1 MSPLIEGK
9 KYVVYQLRA
18 ENSEREFYIGK
29 TYEGSGRFR
38 THLNG
43 TCEACVMCFRKISS
57 LKSKGIKVV
66 FEILGTFDKEEDAL
80 SLEIRLISEKGRLID
95 GSGYLTNITAG
106 GEGSSGRP
114 VSEESR
120 EKLSKSLLSP
130 SSKFQSIWDPVTAFT
145 LKGEFVRVY
154 QNMGRASYGLDIPL
168 VTGAVS
174 KACSGRHR
182 YAKSRS
188 GVLYQFI
195 KGVWLDDIPSQLRGK
210 LYDRC
215 GVILQY
221 SLSGELIARYSNS
234 MVAAESTGIRKDVI
248 RYALTFPNSSPRSY
262 FWRKEKVMPDD
273 SKYVE
278 W

>member
-1 MSPLIEGK
+1 MSPLIRQK

-29 TYEGSGRFR
+29 TYEGSGRLR
-38 THLNG
+38 KHLNG
-43 TCEACVMCFRKISS
+43 SCKACAMCFRKISS
-57 LKSKGIKVV
+57 LKSKGIKVL
-66 FEILGTFDKEEDAL
+66 FEVLDTFDREEDAL
-80 SLEIRLISEKGRLID
+80 SLEIRLIAERGRRID
-95 GSGYLTNITAG
+95 GSGYLTNITVG

-120 EKLSKSLLSP
+120 DKLSKAMLSP
-130 SSKFQSIWDPVTAFT
+130 GSKFQSVWDPVTAFT
-145 LKGEFVRVY
+145 LKGEFIRVY

-174 KACSGRHR
+174 KACSGKHR
-182 YAKSRS
+182 YAKSRK
-188 GVLYQFI
+188 GVLYQFV
-195 KGVWLDDIPSQLRGK
+195 KGIWLDDVPSQLRGK

-215 GVILQY
+215 GAILQY
-221 SLSGELIARYSNS
+221 SISGELIGRYSNS
-234 MVAAESTGIRKDVI
+234 MVAEESTGVRKDVI
-248 RYALTFPNSSPRSY
+248 KYAVTNPSACPKKF
-262 FWRKEKVMPDD
+262 FWRKESTRPDD